1 MKLKLILPAMAF
13 AVAALAAVAVRPTLV
28 AKADTRAC
36 ERWVDSVYN
45 TLSERQRVAQ
55 LFCPKIDPRRADA
68 QQAAKRYVDNG
79 VGGLLF
85 SEGSVEQ
92 YARITNYVQQHSRV
106 PVLMTFDGEWGLSM
120 RVADTP
126 RFPRNMGLGAVRD

>member
-1 MKLKLILPAMAF
+1 MKYPLKFILPAMAF

-45 TLSERQRVAQ
+45 SLSERQRVAQ

-68 QQAAKRYVDNG
+68 RQAAKRYVDAG

-85 SEGSVEQ
+85 SEGSIEQ
-92 YARITNYVQQHSRV
+92 YASVTNYAQQLARV
-106 PVLMTFDGEWGLSM
+106 PLLMTPRCSTS
-120 RVADTP
+120 TP
-126 RFPRNMGLGAVRD
+126 TRRTP